1 MIIEN
6 LIAFRKYMLLYYFN
20 RHEPPVIR
28 GQKADNILIR
38 DMTPYN
44 SPGVKDYKG
53 DLMIRKTVAY
63 YHLYLG
69 SVELDVRQFER
80 PTDISK
86 ELRRH
91 IIVWCKNGLSSGV
104 LMAEYPYLINNDGFI
119 DYNKF
124 KFSDPLDDMTV
135 ELLAVEPIE
144 IIEDTGKV

>member
-1 MIIEN
+1 M
-6 LIAFRKYMLLYYFN
+6 YYLD
-20 RHEPPVIR
+20 RHEPPVVR
-28 GQKADNILIR
+28 GQKAENILIR
-38 DMTPYN
+38 DMTPYR
-44 SPGVKDYKG
+44 SPGAKDYKG
-53 DLMIRKTVAY
+53 DLLIRKTIGY
-63 YHLYLG
+63 YHLYLRT
-69 SVELDVRQFER
+69 VELDVRQFER

-91 IIVWCKNGLSSGV
+91 IIVWCKNGESSGV

-124 KFSDPLDDMTV
+124 KFSDPLDDMTT